1 MTDTRVLNYD
11 NVLDHV
17 ANIAF
22 DAEYVDVSCPI
33 TGDIHQDHLV
43 FTASDMYDT
52 ESDKKN
58 HDCTAQSHVTSAETI
73 TEKVVNMQAYR
84 ATPKRKERFN
94 PTAYDKAYR
103 ARPGWKE
110 KHAAYMKAYRAT
122 PEFKEKKKES
132 YKANRAKPEFKE
144 KQAAYNKAYRAR
156 PDYKSKRAAY
166 RATPDYKARRAAY
179 DKARRAT
186 PEYIERRAEYDKAR
200 REAYKTEC
208 GAVQSS

>member
-33 TGDIHQDHLV
+33 AGDIHQDHLV

-52 ESDKKN
+52 ESDEKH

-73 TEKVVNMQAYR
+73 TEKVVNMQACR
-84 ATPKRKERFN
+84 ATPKHKEPFN
-94 PTAYDKAYR
+94 PAAYNKAYR

-122 PEFKEKKKES
+122 PEYKVKKKES
-132 YKANRAKPEFKE
+132 NRAYRANPEFKE

-156 PDYKSKRAAY
+156 PDYRAKRAAY
-166 RATPDYKARRAAY
+166 CANPDYKARRVAY

-186 PEYIERRAEYDKAR
+186 PEYIERRAAYDKAR
-200 REAYKTEC
+200 RAAYKTEC
-208 GAVQSS
+208 RAVRSS